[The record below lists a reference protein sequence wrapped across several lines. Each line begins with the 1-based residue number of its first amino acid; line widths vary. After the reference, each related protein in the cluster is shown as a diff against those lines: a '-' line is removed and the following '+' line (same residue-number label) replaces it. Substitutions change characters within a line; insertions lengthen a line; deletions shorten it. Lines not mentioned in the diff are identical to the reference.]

1 MCCRVF
7 LIAASILCPAALGT
21 VFAEVRNWTDR
32 EGRFLIRGELIAASD
47 DAVIVR
53 KPNRDLIA
61 VPLEAISDEDRGVV
75 ADHRRADRSDPAT
88 PDTIGQ
94 FHSWTTRG
102 GFEFQARV
110 KAFAER
116 NVEFGVRAGVI
127 TVNGTSLANLD
138 GFRRQVAVR
147 VVAEFDDPSVTSEAD
162 LRRWVQRYQGD
173 PPSFPVQGV
182 LMELADGTE
191 VPVPFFLFSAK
202 DLEVLRPGWERW
214 RDSQENEAA
223 RRQESFLLAVQADEY
238 RRQEQEAQQIRL
250 MQLELLGAATGLTTI
265 WEVYMSP
272 PPGVFG
278 RPLSVVVSARD
289 SLQAQRMAAARYP
302 GFIVGPTRSLTR

>member
-1 MCCRVF
+1 MCCRVC
-7 LIAASILCPAALGT
+7 LIVVSILCQNALGT
-21 VFAEVRNWTDR
+21 VFADVRNWTDR

-47 DAVIVR
+47 DAVVVR

-61 VPLEAISDEDRGVV
+61 VPLDAISDEDRGVV
-75 ADHRRADRSDPAT
+75 DDHRRAEGSDVAT

-102 GFEFQARV
+102 GFEFKARV
-110 KAFAER
+110 KAFVER
-116 NVEFGVRAGVI
+116 TVEFGVRAGVI

-138 GFRRQVAVR
+138 GFRRQLAVR
-147 VVAEFDDPSVTSEAD
+147 VVAEFDDPSVASEAD
-162 LRRWVQRYQGD
+162 LRRWIQRHQGD

-191 VPVPFFLFSAK
+191 VPAPFFIFGAK
-202 DLEVLRPGWERW
+202 DLEILRPGWERW
-214 RDSQENEAA
+214 RDSQENEAVQQ
-223 RRQESFLLAVQADEY
+223 QESFLLAVQADEY
-238 RRQEQEAQQIRL
+238 RRHEQEAQQIRL

-265 WEVYMSP
+265 WEVYLSP

-302 GFIVGPTRSLTR
+302 GFVVGPTRSLTR